1 MSTGTMQSVSGPNRW
16 AVVLAGGDGLRLRP
30 LTRDIAGDDRPK
42 QFCPVLGG
50 GTLLEETCRRA
61 ALAVL
66 PSRTMVVVTRSHEP
80 FYGPL
85 LGSLGTGPAVIQP
98 ANRGTAAGILYPLFR
113 LAASAPTASVV
124 ILPSDHHVSDDAR
137 FMAHV
142 RVALDTVETRLP
154 HVLLLGITP
163 DTHESEYGWIE
174 PGDLLPGGAA
184 SCPMYQVRRFWEKP
198 DPALAEVL
206 RDRGCFWN
214 SFVMVGRVP
223 ALLGL
228 IRSAVPD
235 LWEAFAGVAPVI
247 GTEEEAAAI
256 QALYAG
262 LETTDFS
269 QEILSVRTRFLG
281 LLPVSGVV
289 WSDLGSPE
297 RVLMTRRRMERAPTA
312 RELPA

>member
-1 MSTGTMQSVSGPNRW
+1 MMSSRGPNRW
-16 AVVLAGGDGLRLRP
+16 AVILAGGDGLRLRS
-30 LTRDIAGDDRPK
+30 LTRDITGDDRPK

-61 ALAVL
+61 ALAVP
-66 PSRTMVVVTRSHEP
+66 PSRTVVVVTRSHEP
-80 FYGPL
+80 FYAPL
-85 LGSLGTGPAVIQP
+85 LGSLGTGPSVIQP

-113 LAASAPTASVV
+113 LAALAPTASVV
-124 ILPSDHHVSDDAR
+124 ILPSDHHFSDDTR

-142 RVALDTVETRLP
+142 SAAFDTVETRLP

-174 PGDLLPGGAA
+174 PGDLLPGP
-184 SCPMYQVRRFWEKP
+184 CPMYQVRRFWEKP

-206 RDRGCFWN
+206 RERGCFWN

-235 LWEAFAGVAPVI
+235 LWEAFAGMAPVI
-247 GTEEEAAAI
+247 GTEGEAAAI
-256 QALYAG
+256 QALYAR
-262 LETTDFS
+262 LESTDFS
-269 QEILSVRTRFLG
+269 HEILSVRTRFLG

-289 WSDLGSPE
+289 WSDLGNPE
-297 RVLMTRRRMERAPTA
+297 RVLMTRRRMEQTPTA